1 MRVLHLTDRLSARG
15 GADWHLLGVIR
26 AQVRDPGRDGGPA
39 AVTLAVGKM
48 DNTVAPPCPTERAA
62 CLSARDERPA
72 EAALRPLVRKVA
84 PDLLHLHNVVNPAVL
99 EWAAGAGLPALATV
113 QDHRAFCPGRG
124 KWTAS
129 GQVCDA
135 PLCRKRCRE
144 CFTDQGYFDAIY
156 ALTRRRLG
164 ALARLDAL
172 TVLSDYMKRELVAA
186 GVPPRQVRVI
196 PPFVHGLAD
205 RPTSSSSE

>member
-124 KWTAS
+124 KWTAA

-144 CFTDQGYFDAIY
+144 CHPQRYSGNRDEKFDYPLNYHIGGASVISGNSPEYAAEYETDRHAHQ
-156 ALTRRRLG
+156 
-164 ALARLDAL
+164 
-172 TVLSDYMKRELVAA
+172 
-186 GVPPRQVRVI
+186 P
-196 PPFVHGLAD
+196 D
-205 RPTSSSSE
+205 RK